1 MAKRNLDK
9 KVLEQI
15 LDYKEILERNKIKVQ
30 KLILFGSYAKGTQKK
45 WSDIDLCVVS
55 PQFGKNRFEE
65 RVKLM
70 KLSIG
75 GGENIE
81 PHPYNLKDL
90 KNKWDPLASEITK
103 YGLEIPL

>member
-1 MAKRNLDK
+1 MVKRNIDK
-9 KVLEQI
+9 KILDQIRDYKRVLE
-15 LDYKEILERNKIKVQ
+15 KNKIQ
-30 KLILFGSYAKGTQKK
+30 IDKLILFGSFAKGTQKE

-70 KLSIG
+70 KLSIY

-90 KNKWDPLASEITK
+90 RNKWDPLASEINK
-103 YGLEIPL
+103 YGLEIPV